1 MIYLITLLTFLSLGF
16 LVVLYLKNVELKEQ
30 LNKSLEENADN
41 LSDQIS
47 FQLENFAKTNQLE
60 TTKQLN
66 QLQVALYQQ
75 LTDIREVLHQNL
87 SDNRD
92 RSDQRLE
99 QINQSLAKAVRDMQD
114 SNEKRLEQM
123 RQTVEEKLEQTLQTR
138 LQASFETVSRQLES
152 VNQGLGEMKNVAKD
166 VGSLNKVLS
175 NTKTRGILGE
185 LQLGQIIEDILA
197 ANQYEREFPT
207 VSGSSERVEYA
218 IKMPGNHKDE
228 YVYLPID
235 SKFPLEDYYRLE
247 DAYESGD
254 KEQIESH
261 RRSLMTSIRRFA
273 KDINKKYLN
282 PPETTNF
289 GILFLPTEG
298 LYAEVVR
305 QPAFFDALRREENI
319 VIAGPSTLSAL
330 LNSLSVGFRTL
341 NIQKNADDI
350 SKILG
355 NVKLE
360 FGKFGD
366 MLAKAQKQLNTA
378 KLAWEN
384 RIQKEID
391 SNQLVLNEKKSAKE
405 KTEESYNNTL
415 QSQLNDKNHV
425 QELVDERRTREET
438 KGNALS
444 NGNQFITNFQ
454 ILEYSVWQRDK
465 NGNLTDITQLLF
477 LWLVRTLFF
486 IIEILP
492 TIVKIVSPI
501 GSYERMVYAEEQAI
515 KEYVNSGEFKDSI
528 FRIQQLK
535 QNERENAIKCQ
546 TEAELNIRNEIAK
559 QIELAQVDVSKTY
572 IDRWKQKELKKI
584 ESMHNENSGNLN
596 EV

>member
-1 MIYLITLLTFLSLGF
+1 M
-16 LVVLYLKNVELKEQ
+16 
-30 LNKSLEENADN
+30 
-41 LSDQIS
+41 
-47 FQLENFAKTNQLE
+47 
-60 TTKQLN
+60 
-66 QLQVALYQQ
+66 
-75 LTDIREVLHQNL
+75 

-99 QINQSLAKAVRDMQD
+99 QINQSLTKAVKEMQD

-152 VNQGLGEMKNVAKD
+152 VNQGLGEMKNVARD

-175 NTKTRGILGE
+175 NTKTRGIMGE
-185 LQLGQIIEDILA
+185 LQLGQIIEDILT

-207 VSGSSERVEYA
+207 VSGSTERVEYA
-218 IKMPGNHKDE
+218 VKMPGNHKDE
-228 YVYLPID
+228 YIYLPID

-247 DAYESGD
+247 DAYESGN
-254 KEQIESH
+254 KEQIENH
-261 RRSLMTSIRRFA
+261 RKSLLASIKRFA

-305 QPAFFDALRREENI
+305 QPSFFDALRREENI

-378 KLAWEN
+378 
-384 RIQKEID
+384 
-391 SNQLVLNEKKSAKE
+391 
-405 KTEESYNNTL
+405 
-415 QSQLNDKNHV
+415 
-425 QELVDERRTREET
+425 
-438 KGNALS
+438 
-444 NGNQFITNFQ
+444 
-454 ILEYSVWQRDK
+454 
-465 NGNLTDITQLLF
+465 
-477 LWLVRTLFF
+477 
-486 IIEILP
+486 
-492 TIVKIVSPI
+492 
-501 GSYERMVYAEEQAI
+501 
-515 KEYVNSGEFKDSI
+515 
-528 FRIQQLK
+528 
-535 QNERENAIKCQ
+535 
-546 TEAELNIRNEIAK
+546 
-559 QIELAQVDVSKTY
+559 SKTVDSLLNTRSRA
-572 IDRWKQKELKKI
+572 IVRALDTI
-584 ESMHNENSGNLN
+584 ETYQDSATQSLLDLPQLENEDKHEN
-596 EV
+596 